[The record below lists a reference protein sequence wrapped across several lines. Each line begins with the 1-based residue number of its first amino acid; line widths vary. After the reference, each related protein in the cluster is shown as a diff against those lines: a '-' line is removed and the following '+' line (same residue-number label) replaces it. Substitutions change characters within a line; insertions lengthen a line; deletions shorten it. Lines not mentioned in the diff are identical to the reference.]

1 MAKSGRDPERTRA
14 KILHHATAEFSTKG
28 FDGARVDKI
37 ADRCRV
43 SKNMLYYY
51 FGSKENLYIAVLEG
65 AYEKLRAR
73 QGDISMRSQDPL
85 EALASLV
92 EQTFTAFAE
101 APEVISLLNQENMY
115 KGRYIKKSKRL
126 RELYDPLQHTLTEVV
141 NRGQAAGVF
150 RPDIDPLVLYLS
162 LSSLAYHYLSNQ
174 YTLGFALGVQFTSPK
189 ARQTWLAHITDMITT
204 FCKAQGDT
212 SVAAPRLDA
221 ALAEVMPV
229 RAVARRPRLKAAA
242 GR

>member
-14 KILHHATAEFSTKG
+14 KILHHATVEFSTKG

-51 FGSKENLYIAVLEG
+51 FGSKENLYIAVLEA

-73 QGDISMRSQDPL
+73 QGDISMRSQDPM

-92 EQTFTAFAE
+92 EHTFTAFAD

-126 RELYDPLQHTLTEVV
+126 RELYDPLRDTLTEVV
-141 NRGQAAGVF
+141 NRGRAAGVF
-150 RPDIDPLVLYLS
+150 RPEIDPMVLYLS

-189 ARQTWLAHITDMITT
+189 ARQTWLAHITEMITT
-204 FCKAQGDT
+204 YCRVPGGAA
-212 SVAAPRLDA
+212 VAALRSETGP
-221 ALAEVMPV
+221 AEVVPV
-229 RAVARRPRLKAAA
+229 RAVARRRALKAAA
-242 GR
+242 GG